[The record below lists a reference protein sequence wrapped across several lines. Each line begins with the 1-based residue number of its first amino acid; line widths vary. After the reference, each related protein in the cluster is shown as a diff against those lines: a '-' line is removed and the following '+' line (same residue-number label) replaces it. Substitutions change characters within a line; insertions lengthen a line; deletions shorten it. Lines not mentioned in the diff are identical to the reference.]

1 MCHAL
6 AWLAVSA
13 GTLSSLF
20 LAWSVRR
27 HPEKMG
33 VMNWVWPL
41 VGLPGGPLAV
51 WLYLRHRRPGP
62 TPAWLSIAT
71 ATCHCGA
78 GCTLG
83 DILSEGGLLLG
94 GITLGLGAVWTIDTV
109 VAFLL
114 GIVFQYFSIAPMRGL
129 GFRAGIIA
137 AVKADTLSLMAWQA
151 GMIGMMAAVQLGVA
165 RLESNSVEFW
175 FAMQAAMLAGFAVSY
190 PVNGWLLKSGLKEK
204 M

>member
-83 DILSEGGLLLG
+83 DILSEGGLCGQLSG
-94 GITLGLGAVWTIDTV
+94 EWVAAEIRTEGKDVTGA
-109 VAFLL
+109 
-114 GIVFQYFSIAPMRGL
+114 
-129 GFRAGIIA
+129 
-137 AVKADTLSLMAWQA
+137 
-151 GMIGMMAAVQLGVA
+151 A
-165 RLESNSVEFW
+165 RRRP
-175 FAMQAAMLAGFAVSY
+175 G
-190 PVNGWLLKSGLKEK
+190 
-204 M
+204 